1 MSPAVKTA
9 IIIAGPTAV
18 GKTRFAIN
26 AAKYFHTEII
36 SADSRQCYKEL
47 KIGVARPSDEEL
59 AEVPHHFIATH
70 SIHDE
75 VTAAVFTNYALQ
87 KAEEIFRRSDYVVI
101 AGGTGL
107 YLKAFCEGLDEIP
120 SIPDQLRDEIRG
132 NYEANGLSWLQE
144 EVKSADP
151 LFFEKGE
158 RDNPHRL
165 LRALEIVKHTGRSI
179 LDFRTGNVLTRDFN
193 ILKTALTLPRETLY
207 ERINHRVDSMIENG
221 LLKEAE
227 DLFAW
232 KDLKALQTVGYSEL
246 FDFMEGRCNYETAV
260 SEIKKHS
267 RHYAKR
273 QLTWFR
279 HQYYYWLDAG
289 TSTIKNLEQL
299 MVSI

>member
-87 KAEEIFRRSDYVVI
+87 KTEEIFRRSDYVVI

-179 LDFRTGNVLTRDFN
+179 FDFRTGNVLTRDFN
-193 ILKTALTLPRETLY
+193 ILKTALTLPREILY